1 MESIRNDD
9 YAYRIYDEKNIKRLQ
24 QIIILRKLQIPVK
37 QIRLILDKPDAATA
51 IELFKSN
58 ILELENEI
66 SALVTIKSALEIFV
80 TKIEEIAAVKLSL
93 DVLTDDTVLELADSL
108 SLSQK
113 NVNENKIFD
122 ELNKASEKLEKMA
135 ENSVRIVYRPPATI
149 AYFRFKN
156 SDITPTK
163 GQERKEAE
171 AIMQKFIEDTNLFK
185 LKPDLRVFGFNNWD
199 IWVTIP
205 DDLEVPPPFKKYKYY
220 PGGLYAACTNHD
232 FDLGKWVSNS
242 DKYDWSPYRRAVG
255 DEYVNPFNIYG
266 LKNTA
271 SETAPT
277 MYTEIFFPIKEKD
290 SRTAEEKERLNKLL
304 EKAEQLF
311 AKQPPVEINLTKMV
325 KRGEADIEYNGSL
338 MEFKASKYNNGT
350 QTPQKFSLPLKIETR
365 LKAVGGQNIGIRFNK
380 SSINFD
386 WYKNKNG
393 MATGDITG
401 ESYPCEW
408 EEYKLDKPL
417 PTDDFITAEWILDKN
432 VMVFKVNNE
441 IWYIG
446 DGDHYIYK
454 FKENPEHNLSSE
466 ISIIAIGGDV
476 TVTVESLK
484 ITEF

>member
-1 MESIRNDD
+1 MDLQTVSQVSKTLGISAQMLRYYERSGLVKSLRKED
-9 YAYRIYDEKNIKRLQ
+9 YAYRVYDDENVKRLQ

-37 QIRLILDKPDAATA
+37 QIAIIFDTPNAATA
-51 IELFKSN
+51 LKIFNEN
-58 ILELENEI
+58 ITAVQTEITALE
-66 SALVTIKSALEIFV
+66 TIKSALEIFV
-80 TKIEEIAAVKLSL
+80 TKIEELAAVRLNMNL
-93 DVLTDDTVLELADSL
+93 LTDESVMKLAQSL
-108 SLSQK
+108 SLIQK
-113 NVNENKIFD
+113 NVKENVSMD
-122 ELNKASEKLEKMA
+122 ELSKASEKLEKMA
-135 ENSVRIVYRPPATI
+135 ESNVRIVYRPPATI

-156 SDITPTK
+156 IGMTPTK

-171 AIMQKFIEDTNLFK
+171 AIMQKFIEDTNMYK
-185 LKPDLRVFGFNNWD
+185 LKPDLRVFGFNDWD

-205 DDLEVPPPFKKYKYY
+205 EDFDVPPPFKKYKYY
-220 PGGLYAACTNHD
+220 PGGLYAACTDHD

-266 LKNTA
+266 LKNTT

-290 SRTAEEKERLNKLL
+290 SRTTEENERLNKLL
-304 EKAEQLF
+304 EKTEQLI
-311 AKQPPVEINLTKMV
+311 AKQPPVEIDLTKMV
-325 KRGEADIEYNGSL
+325 KRGESDIEYNGSM
-338 MEFKASKYNNGT
+338 MEVKASTYNNGV

-408 EEYKLDKPL
+408 EEYKIDNPL
-417 PTDDFITAEWILDKN
+417 QTDDFITFRYFWQPDQFLRRSYGR
-432 VMVFKVNNE
+432 
-441 IWYIG
+441 WYR
-446 DGDHYIYK
+446 
-454 FKENPEHNLSSE
+454 SE
-466 ISIIAIGGDV
+466 QP
-476 TVTVESLK
+476 
-484 ITEF
+484 